1 MRTLERDYHCQPESV
16 HMSYRLCML
25 RAIWSDCVQTLYC
38 FAWYYE
44 QFVVMVIYK
53 HTWAFTSGMSTRTSS
68 PLPSSIVIRT
78 ICFHLVVCVE
88 VMPSVHLEVCVCL
101 CMHVHVNGR
110 DVTEKITLTIYL
122 PCHNHPCMQ
131 CFWVYQHTI
140 NMGSLQT
147 QCTFPCWASEGDSTS
162 HVY

>member
-1 MRTLERDYHCQPESV
+1 MRTLEQDYYRQPESV
-16 HMSYRLCML
+16 HMSYRLYML
-25 RAIWSDCVQTLYC
+25 RAIKWLCTDIVLLCLILWAIC
-38 FAWYYE
+38 GDGN
-44 QFVVMVIYK
+44 YK

-110 DVTEKITLTIYL
+110 DVTEKITLTTYL

-131 CFWVYQHTI
+131 CFWVHQHTI

-147 QCTFPCWASEGDSTS
+147 QCTVPMLS
-162 HVY
+162 